1 VRNQGYVKKKLPVV
15 GKEVL
20 TIKKYERNGILTL
33 EEIKLPTEKQLK
45 KGVAI
50 IECIQKIPCDPCVTI
65 CPVNSITM
73 KDINDIPKIDY
84 NKCTGCKRC
93 VGICPG
99 LAIFVVKVV
108 DDKAFITLP
117 YEFLPI
123 PKVGDKVI
131 ALGRD
136 GKKIGNAKVLKVNKS
151 AKTTVLT
158 IEVGKELAMR
168 VRNIK
173 LD

>member
-1 VRNQGYVKKKLPVV
+1 MLVV
-15 GKEVL
+15 GIGV
-20 TIKKYERNGILTL
+20 TIIKSYEKNGILSPKDLTL
-33 EEIKLPTEKQLK
+33 PNDEQLK

-50 IECIQKIPCDPCVTI
+50 IECIQEIPCDPCVAI
-65 CPVNSITM
+65 CPVSSISM
-73 KDINDIPKIDY
+73 EDINDIPKIDY

-99 LAIFVVKVV
+99 LAIFVVKVK
-108 DDKAFITLP
+108 DNKALITLP

-123 PKVGDKVI
+123 PKVGDSAI
-131 ALGRD
+131 ALDREGKPRGRS
-136 GKKIGNAKVLKVNKS
+136 KIMKVNRIG
-151 AKTTVLT
+151 KTTVVT
-158 IEVGKELAMR
+158 IEVDKKLAME